1 MTLNQ
6 IKDGWFREI
15 TRSWPGSQ
23 DFAMTLKVDEVLYYE
38 KSPYQDILMFKNS
51 FWGNVLVLDGVIQ
64 CTEKDE
70 KSYQEMLA
78 HLAMYSHPNPKRV
91 LVIGGGDGG
100 VIREVAKHKGAE
112 EIFICEIDKC
122 VIESS
127 KKFLGDMGK
136 GYSDPRVTV
145 LMMDAFVYLK
155 NLLEDKNSKKFDVI
169 IVDSTDPVGPG
180 ESLFKQEFF
189 ENLYKLLTENGIVTT
204 QAESHW
210 HSLDMIS
217 EMSKFLTKIF
227 PSREYAY
234 TSVPTYPT
242 GEIGFWVLS
251 KNGKS
256 CKSPLRAPTAEEE
269 AHLEYYT
276 PELHTA
282 SFALPAFVK
291 KRIYGSQ

>member
-1 MTLNQ
+1 LNQ

-15 TRSWPGSQ
+15 TRAWPGSQ

-38 KSPYQDILMFKNS
+38 KSQYQDVLMFKNA

-70 KSYQEMLA
+70 ISYQEMLC
-78 HLAMYSHPNPKRV
+78 HLAMYSHPDPKRV

-100 VIREVAKHKGAE
+100 VIREVAKHKAPQ
-112 EIFICEIDKC
+112 EILICEIDSC

-127 KKFLGDMGK
+127 KKFLRGMGK

-155 NLLEDKNSKKFDVI
+155 NLRQDKNSKKFDVI

-180 ESLFKQEFF
+180 ESLFKKEFF
-189 ENLYKLLTENGIVTT
+189 ENLNELLTEDGIITT

-210 HSLDMIS
+210 HSLEMIS
-217 EMSKFLTKIF
+217 EMSKFLSAIF
-227 PSREYAY
+227 ASREYAY

-251 KNGKS
+251 KKGRS
-256 CKSPLRAPTAEEE
+256 CRSPLRAPSNDEQDA
-269 AHLEYYT
+269 LQYYT
-276 PELHTA
+276 PEVHTA

-291 KRIYGSQ
+291 RKIYGRI